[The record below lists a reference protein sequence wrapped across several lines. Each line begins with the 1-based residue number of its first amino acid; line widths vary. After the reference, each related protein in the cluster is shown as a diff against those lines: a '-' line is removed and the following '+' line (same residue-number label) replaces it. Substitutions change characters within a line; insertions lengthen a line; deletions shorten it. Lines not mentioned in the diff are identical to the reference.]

1 MLTVRGKTENKDKIE
16 DKILKKIVI
25 NAERGRNKK
34 WMTYRRTRETL
45 AHSRMLDEV
54 FIQRPQ
60 CIKMSVSIDEA
71 DLRPGGQ
78 TCNQDRTLGGWQRKK
93 KQAH

>member
-1 MLTVRGKTENKDKIE
+1 MYDVSANEKN
-16 DKILKKIVI
+16 
-25 NAERGRNKK
+25 
-34 WMTYRRTRETL
+34 ML

-60 CIKMSVSIDEA
+60 CIKTSISIDEA

-78 TCNQDRTLGGWQRKK
+78 TCNQDRTRSKDDRGKR

>member
-1 MLTVRGKTENKDKIE
+1 MNGVSANEKN
-16 DKILKKIVI
+16 
-25 NAERGRNKK
+25 
-34 WMTYRRTRETL
+34 ML

-71 DLRPGGQ
+71 ELRPGGQ
-78 TCNQDRTLGGWQRKK
+78 TCNQDRTLEG
-93 KQAH
+93 